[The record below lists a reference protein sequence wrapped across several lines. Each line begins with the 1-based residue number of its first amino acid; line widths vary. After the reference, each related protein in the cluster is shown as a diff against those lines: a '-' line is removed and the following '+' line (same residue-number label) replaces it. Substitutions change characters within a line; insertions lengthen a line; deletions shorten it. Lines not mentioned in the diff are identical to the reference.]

1 MGKGLSFILACGSLS
16 LLALFFATGTR
27 NPLQD
32 ALLLAGCMVLS
43 ALAWVVAFGTSLVRA
58 VRFGRGWHAVWL
70 LAAFLWLPVLPVLA
84 YNVLALAAAL
94 VRARRRRP
102 ARMAAAAKAPAESQA
117 PVRPDDVLL
126 SWPHALKDEVHA

>member
-1 MGKGLSFILACGSLS
+1 MGKGLSFILACGSMS

-43 ALAWVVAFGTSLVRA
+43 ALAWVVAFGTALVRA

-84 YNVLALAAAL
+84 YNVLGLVAVL
-94 VRARRRRP
+94 VRARRRP
-102 ARMAAAAKAPAESQA
+102 ARVAAAKAQTAPPT

-126 SWPHALKDEVHA
+126 SWPQALKDEVHA

>member
-1 MGKGLSFILACGSLS
+1 MGKGLSFILACGSLG
-16 LLALFFATGTR
+16 LLALFVATGTR

-84 YNVLALAAAL
+84 YNGLALAATL
-94 VRARRRRP
+94 VRARRRAARIATPAKRP
-102 ARMAAAAKAPAESQA
+102 AWSRP
-117 PVRPDDVLL
+117 PVRPSDALL
-126 SWPHALKDEVHA
+126 SCA

>member
-1 MGKGLSFILACGSLS
+1 MGKGLSFILACGSLG
-16 LLALFFATGTR
+16 LLALFVATGTR

-84 YNVLALAAAL
+84 YNVLALVATL
-94 VRARRRRP
+94 VRARRRA
-102 ARMAAAAKAPAESQA
+102 ARIAAAAKAPAESQA

>member
-1 MGKGLSFILACGSLS
+1 MGKGLSFILACGSLG
-16 LLALFFATGTR
+16 LLAVCFATGTR

-43 ALAWVVAFGTSLVRA
+43 ALAWVVAFGTALVGA

-84 YNVLALAAAL
+84 YNVLALAAVV
-94 VRARRRRP
+94 VRARRR
-102 ARMAAAAKAPAESQA
+102 AAPIATAAQAPA
-117 PVRPDDVLL
+117 
-126 SWPHALKDEVHA
+126 